1 MVDHHH
7 DYILGSR
14 SPRRRVLLEAIGLD
28 VEVFPSGVDESAIEA
43 GSLRSFV
50 MQAAAA
56 KAGAVR
62 RALPRPD
69 DPRPIIAADTMVAL
83 DDQALGKPRDRTE
96 AREMLHA
103 LSGRTHEVLTGLA
116 LSLAPEG
123 LWVDA
128 VRTGV
133 TFRPLAEDSIE
144 RYLDTGSAEDK
155 AGAYGV
161 QEVGAE
167 FIERVEGDLTNVIGL
182 PLMCLCRAML
192 EAVGDDRCSRISLRR
207 AVFRAYPEI
216 EAMPS
221 AIWSGVPD

>member
-1 MVDHHH
+1 MSSSHG
-7 DYILGSR
+7 YILGSQ
-14 SPRRRVLLEAIGLD
+14 SPRRRALLEALGLD
-28 VEVFPSGVDESAIEA
+28 VEVLPSGIDESAIEA

-62 RALPRPD
+62 RALPNPD

-83 DDQALGKPRDRTE
+83 DDRALGKPRDRAE
-96 AREMLHA
+96 ARDMLRA

-116 LSLAPEG
+116 LGLAPEG

-133 TFRPLAEDSIE
+133 TFRTLSDESID
-144 RYLDTGSAEDK
+144 RYLDTGAADDK

-161 QEVGAE
+161 QEIGAA
-167 FIERVEGDLTNVIGL
+167 FIECVDGDLTNVIGL
-182 PLMCLCRAML
+182 PLECLCRAMA
-192 EAVGDDRCSRISLRR
+192 EAAGDPFCERISLRC

-216 EAMPS
+216 AAMPE
-221 AIWSGVPD
+221 ALWSGVRD